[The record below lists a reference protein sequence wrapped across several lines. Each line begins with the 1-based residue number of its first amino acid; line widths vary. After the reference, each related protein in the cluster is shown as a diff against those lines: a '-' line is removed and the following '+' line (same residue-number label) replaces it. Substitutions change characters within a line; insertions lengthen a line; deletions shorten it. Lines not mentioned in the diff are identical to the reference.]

1 MEIVKSLLSQ
11 KSQFDLEKIKNKNHP
26 RASLF
31 QSTEDGKQEIFLC
44 GLMPGALSNTYFV
57 YVELKVSTDY
67 QQDRECHNF
76 QRYLQ

>member
-11 KSQFDLEKIKNKNHP
+11 KSQFDPEKIKNKNRM

-44 GLMPGALSNTYFV
+44 GVMPGALSNTYFV